1 MQCSGFLYL
10 SSINALPAPS
20 SLIRLPELPTEK
32 VTSSR
37 LKGGVKKFDFVQKG
51 VLENNVN
58 MYQNDFHFTPDLMSS
73 NIEPP
78 PAATFSEIV
87 DFSQPPVAPPLVVP
101 APAPAPVPHS
111 ASVLRPSPVLPPPI
125 VRRYSFVPSPRD

>member
-10 SSINALPAPS
+10 SSINALPAPT

-87 DFSQPPVAPPLVVP
+87 DFSQPPLVM
-101 APAPAPVPHS
+101 PAPAPVPHS

>member
-1 MQCSGFLYL
+1 M
-10 SSINALPAPS
+10 
-20 SLIRLPELPTEK
+20 
-32 VTSSR
+32 
-37 LKGGVKKFDFVQKG
+37 
-51 VLENNVN
+51 ENNVN

-87 DFSQPPVAPPLVVP
+87 DFSQPPLVVP
-101 APAPAPVPHS
+101 APALAPVPHS

>member
-58 MYQNDFHFTPDLMSS
+58 MYQSDFHFTPDLMSS

-87 DFSQPPVAPPLVVP
+87 DFSQPPLVVP

>member
-10 SSINALPAPS
+10 SSINALPAPT

-51 VLENNVN
+51 VMENNVN

-101 APAPAPVPHS
+101 VPPS

>member
-1 MQCSGFLYL
+1 M
-10 SSINALPAPS
+10 
-20 SLIRLPELPTEK
+20 
-32 VTSSR
+32 
-37 LKGGVKKFDFVQKG
+37 
-51 VLENNVN
+51 ENNVN

-87 DFSQPPVAPPLVVP
+87 DFSQPPLVVP
-101 APAPAPVPHS
+101 APALAPVPPS

>member
-10 SSINALPAPS
+10 SSINALPSPT

-51 VLENNVN
+51 VMENNVN

-101 APAPAPVPHS
+101 AFQRQVENIA
-111 ASVLRPSPVLPPPI
+111 
-125 VRRYSFVPSPRD
+125 